1 MLGGGGGEV
10 DGGGQGGKP
19 IVCMGGPKLGGV
31 TGGEIRGAATVE
43 ID

>member
-19 IVCMGGPKLGGV
+19 IVGGPKLGGV
-31 TGGEIRGAATVE
+31 TGGEIRSAATVE